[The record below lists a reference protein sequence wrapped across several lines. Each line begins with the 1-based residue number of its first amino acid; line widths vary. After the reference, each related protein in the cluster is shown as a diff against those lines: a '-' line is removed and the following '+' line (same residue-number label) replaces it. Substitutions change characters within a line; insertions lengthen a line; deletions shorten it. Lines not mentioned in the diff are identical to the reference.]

1 MADKLTPQQQ
11 LAVDNRGGNLLVSA
25 AAGSGK
31 TKVLVDRLI
40 SYLTDPV
47 NPANIDEFLIIT
59 YTKAAAAEL
68 RTKIAAKLTERM
80 SEDPSNRHL
89 HRQLQR
95 LYLTNISTIHSF
107 CSDIIREYAYM
118 LDVAADFR
126 VADENECQEMQLQI
140 LDRIL
145 EDAYT
150 NADPG
155 ASFYTFIDTQGFG
168 RNDHQI
174 PEIILKVY
182 NSARC
187 HPDPEGWLNW
197 CLNSLQGS
205 EQTKPEDTLW
215 GHYLIED
222 FHHYLDLQIAA
233 LTSCCQKASLIEFME
248 KPVALLNSAIVQLQE
263 LRDCCT
269 WDEIR
274 DHPKIEYGR
283 LLFSK
288 KCTDLQLNEEIKA
301 VRNACKDG
309 VAKKLTVFSDS
320 SNQTVEDLKISA
332 EAAEGL
338 INLVRTFSG
347 NYDSAK
353 KSRRVLDF
361 GDLEHKMLDL
371 LLGKRRSG
379 ITNIAKQ
386 LGERFREVM
395 IDEYQDSNEVQDKI
409 FAAITGMKQ
418 NCFMVGDVKQ
428 SIYQFRLA
436 DPDIFLNKY
445 HTYHWAENA
454 AVGEGRKV
462 VLSSN
467 FRSSGGVIG
476 AVNDV
481 FRNCMSAKV
490 GGVEYLPSEYL
501 KEGIPHIPLNEPEVE
516 LYGIL
521 VQQDTYVE
529 EAAFTAERIVQLLD
543 GHHMVRDKD
552 GLRPILPEDI
562 VILLRSPGSTAY
574 DFKLALESRGINCSS
589 GSGIDLM
596 QTEEVSVLRSL
607 MQVISNPLQ
616 DIPLAC
622 VLASRVFSFSADELA
637 EIRSASKHTTLFD
650 ALCVSSQPKVKN
662 FIDLLSALRRDAKLF
677 GLSHLIHQIFVRT
690 RIDSIYASMQDGEIR
705 KENLQAFCSLAE
717 NYESTAARG
726 LDAFLAHL
734 TALEDKGV
742 LTHGEQSNTGCV
754 TIMSIHKS
762 KGLEF
767 PVVFLCGLSRS
778 FNRES
783 ANAPVL
789 CHKDL
794 GLGLSCIDESNR
806 VRYPSIAR
814 RALSRRILQDSISEE
829 MRVLYVAMTRPKD
842 RLIMTYASKTL
853 DSDLSDIILR
863 SAHTNLDLM
872 TSEVICPG
880 EWILQAAL
888 KRTEAG
894 EFFALAGSIPTANV
908 SDTPWKIS
916 VINEVS
922 AQNEIAVRDDGFKEH
937 STNVAGELSRG
948 LEFSYGYMES
958 IVAPSKLTATQ
969 LKGRIKD
976 IEIAENTGR
985 NMVPHMSFRKPSFV
999 GKASSGMDYGN
1010 AFHKFVQYADFD
1022 KCTNVAAIQDEM
1034 ARMSALGLLSQT
1046 QVESLQPENLVQL
1059 FTSPIGIRIRSC
1071 AKVLREFKF
1080 SILDSSEKYAPGT
1093 SGDFVLLQGIV
1104 DCALIEQDGITIID
1118 FKTDQVNEQNVI
1130 TRAAEYRNQV
1140 CVYADALSRIYEL
1153 PIKEAFLYFS
1163 RLNRFVPVN
1172 L

>member
-11 LAVDNRGGNLLVSA
+11 LAVDNRGGNLLISA

-40 SYLTDPV
+40 TYLTDPIAQ
-47 NPANIDEFLIIT
+47 ANIDEFLIIT

-68 RTKIAAKLTERM
+68 RTKIAAKLSERM
-80 SEDPSNRHL
+80 SEDPENRHL

-118 LDVAADFR
+118 LDVSADFR
-126 VADENECQEMQLQI
+126 VADENECQEMHIQI
-140 LDRIL
+140 LDRLL
-145 EDAYT
+145 EDSYA
-150 NADPG
+150 NEQPESA
-155 ASFYTFIDTQGFG
+155 FYTFIDTQGFG
-168 RNDHQI
+168 RNDNQI

-197 CLNSLQGS
+197 CLDNLQS
-205 EQTKPEDTLW
+205 NDQVTPESTLW
-215 GHYLIED
+215 GRYLIDD
-222 FHHYLDLQIAA
+222 FHRYLDLQIAA
-233 LTSCCQKASLIEFME
+233 MTSCYEKAVLSAFME
-248 KPVALLNSAIVQLQE
+248 KPASLLYNAISQLKE
-263 LRDCCT
+263 LRSCDS

-274 DHPKIEYGR
+274 IYPKIEYGR

-288 KCTDLQLNEEIKA
+288 KCTDLQLIEEIKA
-301 VRNACKDG
+301 VRNACKEG

-320 SNQTVEDLKISA
+320 ANQTVSDLKISA
-332 EAAEGL
+332 KAANGL
-338 INLVRTFSG
+338 INLVRTFS
-347 NYDSAK
+347 NIYDSVK
-353 KSRRVLDF
+353 KKRRVLDF

-379 ITNIAKQ
+379 ITSIAKQ
-386 LGERFREVM
+386 IGDRFREVM
-395 IDEYQDSNEVQDKI
+395 IDEYQDSNEVQDQI
-409 FAAITGMKQ
+409 FAAITASKQ

-445 HTYHWAENA
+445 HTYKWVDQ
-454 AVGEGRKV
+454 AVDGVGRKV

-467 FRSSGGVIG
+467 FRSSSGVIS

-481 FRNCMSAKV
+481 FRNCMSARV
-490 GGVEYLPSEYL
+490 GGVDYLPSEYL
-501 KEGIPHIPLNEPEVE
+501 QEGIPHVPLNEPEIE
-516 LYGIL
+516 LYGIS
-521 VQQDTYVE
+521 VQQDTYAE

-552 GLRPILPEDI
+552 SLRPIRPEDI

-574 DFKLALESRGINCSS
+574 DFKMALESRGINCSS

-616 DIPLAC
+616 DIPLAGI
-622 VLASRVFSFSADELA
+622 LASRIFSFSADDLA
-637 EIRSASKHTTLFD
+637 GIRSAAKHTSLFE
-650 ALCVSSQPKVKN
+650 ALRLCILPKAKN
-662 FIDLLSALRRDAKLF
+662 FLVLLNSLRRDARLY
-677 GLSHLIHQIFVRT
+677 GLSQLINQIFMRT
-690 RIDSIYASMQDGEIR
+690 RIDSIYASMEDGEVR

-717 NYESTAARG
+717 TFESTASRG
-726 LDAFLAHL
+726 LDAFLSHL
-734 TALEDKGV
+734 AALEEKGV
-742 LTHGEQSNTGCV
+742 LKQGEQSNTGNV

-783 ANAPVL
+783 ANAQVL

-794 GLGLSCIDESNR
+794 GLGLSCIDSENR
-806 VRYPSIAR
+806 VRYPSLAR
-814 RALSRRILQDSISEE
+814 RALSRRILHDSVSEE

-842 RLIMTYASKTL
+842 RLIMTYASKSL
-853 DSDLSDIILR
+853 DTDLNDIILR
-863 SAHTNLDLM
+863 SAHTDWELM
-872 TSEVICPG
+872 TSEVISPG

-894 EFFALAGSIPTANV
+894 EFFALAGNTPITTV
-908 SDTPWKIS
+908 SDMPWKIS

-922 AQNEIAVRDDGFKEH
+922 SQTEIADSNDSAIHLPTDV
-937 STNVAGELSRG
+937 TNELAKG
-948 LEFSYGYMES
+948 LKFSYQHLDS
-958 IVAPSKLTATQ
+958 VVAPSKLTATQ
-969 LKGRIKD
+969 LKGRMKD
-976 IEIAENTGR
+976 AEVAENTGK
-985 NMVPHMSFRKPSFV
+985 NMTPYLSFRKPSFIEPHI
-999 GKASSGMDYGN
+999 SGTDYGN
-1010 AFHKFVQYADFD
+1010 AFHKFIQHADFK
-1022 KCTNVAAIQDEM
+1022 KCVSIQMIEDEFE
-1034 ARMSALGLLSQT
+1034 RMYNSGLLTKT
-1046 QVESLQPENLVQL
+1046 QVASIRPDDMLAL
-1059 FTSPIGIRIRSC
+1059 FTSSIGMKIRTCSN
-1071 AKVLREFKF
+1071 VLREFKF
-1080 SILDSSEKYAPGT
+1080 SILDNSEKYALGT
-1093 SGDFVLLQGIV
+1093 SGDLVLLQGVV
-1104 DCALIEQDGITIID
+1104 DCALIEPDGITIID
-1118 FKTDQVNEQNVI
+1118 FKTDQVNAQNVLSK
-1130 TRAAEYRNQV
+1130 AEEYRNQV

-1153 PIKEAFLYFS
+1153 PIKETFLYFS
-1163 RLNRFVPVN
+1163 RLNRFIPVI